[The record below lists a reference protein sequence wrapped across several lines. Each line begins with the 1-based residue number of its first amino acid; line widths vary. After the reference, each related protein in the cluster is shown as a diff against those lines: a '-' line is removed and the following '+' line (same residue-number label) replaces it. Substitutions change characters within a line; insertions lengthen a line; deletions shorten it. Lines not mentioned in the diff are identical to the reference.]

1 MRAGVDQ
8 VDNLLLALHGHVSHG
23 TLRNL
28 HLCGTQRLGTGLPL
42 RLHHIDALAAFPHLT
57 HVTLDATLCVL
68 LTDDEHA
75 QIAGW
80 WPQLEFLAFNTNFIV
95 ELPSD
100 QDRPAMLDAL
110 IHYARACLKLR
121 GLEIP
126 LIIHSIPKVPD
137 DLTCRASQYPLERLF
152 LRNSTIDQT
161 CDEEAAAFWRVLFP
175 KCGIRSKT

>member
-8 VDNLLLALHGHVSHG
+8 VDNLLLALHDHVSHG

-28 HLCGTQRLGTGLPL
+28 HLCGTQRSGTGLPL
-42 RLHHIDALAAFPHLT
+42 RLHHMDALAAFPHLA
-57 HVTLDATLCVL
+57 HVTLDATLDVL

-80 WPQLEFLAFNTNFIV
+80 WPELE
-95 ELPSD
+95 
-100 QDRPAMLDAL
+100 PAMLDVL
-110 IHYARACLKLR
+110 IHYAPACLKLR

-152 LRNSTIDQT
+152 LGNSTIDQT